1 MSVLKI
7 AKLGHPVLRT
17 QAQEIPFG
25 QIKTPAVQKLISD
38 MKETVI
44 DADGAGLAAPQV
56 HVSQRL
62 VLLSIDEFD
71 EIQVWINPVIT
82 HLSDETLITF
92 EGCLSVPGMRGAV
105 ARTNHIRVQGYNE
118 HAEPFDFE
126 LEDYSSIVAQHECDH
141 LDGII
146 YVDRVEPG
154 TLSFLEEYKKYRG
167 FLFRMLG
174 EEEEEE

>member
-7 AKLGHPVLRT
+7 AKLGHPILRT
-17 QAQEIPFG
+17 QAQEVPVDHIT
-25 QIKTPAVQKLISD
+25 TPAIQKLISD
-38 MKETVI
+38 MKETVL

-56 HVSQRL
+56 HVSKRI
-62 VLLSIDEFD
+62 VLISIDEFK
-71 EIQVWINPVIT
+71 EIQVWINPIIT
-82 HLSDETLITF
+82 HLSKEALITF
-92 EGCLSVPGMRGAV
+92 EGCLSVPRMRGAV

-118 HAEPFDFE
+118 HAERFDFE
-126 LEDYSSIVAQHECDH
+126 LEDYSSVVAQHECDH

-167 FLFRMLG
+167 FLFSML
-174 EEEEEE
+174 EEEEEEE